1 MLISINES
9 EQSRNTWNLHRKLDD
24 IRKQIMCA
32 LRIKQ
37 KKERL
42 DKVLVKH
49 KKGFK
54 KLSNKNTKCP
64 QDYGN
69 KSRII

>member
-1 MLISINES
+1 M
-9 EQSRNTWNLHRKLDD
+9 RT
-24 IRKQIMCA
+24 

-42 DKVLVKH
+42 DKVLIKH
-49 KKGFK
+49 KRGFK